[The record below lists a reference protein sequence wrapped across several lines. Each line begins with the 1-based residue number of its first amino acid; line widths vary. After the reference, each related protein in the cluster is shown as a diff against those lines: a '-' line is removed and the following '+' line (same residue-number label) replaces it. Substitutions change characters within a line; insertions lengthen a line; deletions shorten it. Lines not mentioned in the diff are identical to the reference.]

1 MERQLLLLG
10 MLRIEEMH
18 GYQVDQ
24 MINAH
29 LEPTFQLKKPTMYK
43 LLNKMVDQGWIT
55 FREEQEGNYPVRRVY
70 TITTAG
76 EEAFQSLLRQS
87 LADYRPVNFN
97 DIALAFLDTL
107 PAGEALPLLRQR
119 RENISQLLESART
132 HDTHQGGYQLLLL
145 HQVHHLSAEL
155 AWMDEIINHL
165 LGQNAALDHE
175 KTAGRRPDPVDHA
188 TNN

>member
-29 LEPTFQLKKPTMYK
+29 LEPSFQLKKPTMYK

-70 TITTAG
+70 TITPAG
-76 EEAFQSLLRQS
+76 EEAFQQLLRQS
-87 LADYRPVNFN
+87 LGDYRPVNFN

-107 PAGEALPLLRQR
+107 PAAEALPLLYQR
-119 RENISQLLESART
+119 RENISQFLETARA
-132 HDTHQGGYQLLLL
+132 HNANQDTHQGGYQLMFL
-145 HQVHHLSAEL
+145 HQIHHLSAEL
-155 AWMDEIINHL
+155 AWMDELI
-165 LGQNAALDHE
+165 
-175 KTAGRRPDPVDHA
+175 GRLQEGDLKNP
-188 TNN
+188 

>member
-1 MERQLLLLG
+1 MERELLLLG

-70 TITTAG
+70 AITPAG
-76 EEAFQSLLRQS
+76 EETFQQLLRQS
-87 LADYRPVNFN
+87 LADYRPVSFN

-107 PAGEALPLLRQR
+107 PAGEALPLLRRR
-119 RENISQLLESART
+119 RESISQHLETARD
-132 HDTHQGGYQLLLL
+132 HDPEPAAHQDGYHLLLR
-145 HQVHHLSAEL
+145 HQVYHLSAEI
-155 AWMDEIINHL
+155 AWMDELIDHL
-165 LGQNAALDHE
+165 QGDNLA
-175 KTAGRRPDPVDHA
+175 
-188 TNN
+188 